1 MCIEFFS
8 IHIFVYYPVLKAFN
22 DPNDTNDPKVFND
35 PV

>member
-8 IHIFVYYPVLKAFN
+8 IHIFVYYPVLKDF
-22 DPNDTNDPKVFND
+22 NDPKVTNT